1 MKNLAIFIIAI
12 TFLFILAGCG
22 GGGGGV
28 AKPPAPANFKAERVW
43 VKSGNDF
50 SQKTELSWDKVNDAN
65 SYKLYI
71 QADNQA
77 SPTFLIQVNSTAYT
91 HIIPSSLYVLDIDY
105 FVSAVVDGVEG
116 EKSRASTSALP
127 PPSPF

>member
-1 MKNLAIFIIAI
+1 MKELVIFIVAI
-12 TFLFILAGCG
+12 TVLFLFTGCG
-22 GGGGGV
+22 GGGEGV

-71 QADNQA
+71 QAENQT
-77 SPTFLIQVNSTAYT
+77 SPTLLTQVNSTTYT
-91 HIIPSSLYVLDIDY
+91 HTIPSSLYSFDIDY
-105 FVSAVVDGVEG
+105 FVSAVINGVEG
-116 EKSRASTSALP
+116 EKAKASASAP
-127 PPSPF
+127 PPPAPF